1 MSPEINDPYMNNP
14 LIRSDEEIQ
23 AEISALKKS
32 ILKAIEQYLRLARR
46 RAYDR
51 KNPTVS
57 VYDLSKILFKYTAI
71 SKFAKKYT
79 PLIENTKQ
87 YDSFSIFDG
96 TKETEFWC
104 KVPLKNIY
112 IDLTY
117 QRITDLLKC
126 FENIIIRGCYD
137 CSYAKFIDLWLR
149 EENVFA
155 CSDGAHR
162 IIMSLI
168 TGRKYVEAYINYY
181 PDDVT
186 TTEERIKW
194 EAANFRNT
202 NDLRNPISKD
212 LIYKSGLIE
221 GREEDVAIDK
231 FIGEAGLDVVFTH
244 EGGWQINKVG
254 NWKSYIYKGNNAK
267 LGVQQ
272 GNYRGF
278 FTAKDVKEMADI
290 YGTQMGYDKY
300 GFNYSLDGDVLRSLA
315 RVYYSINEKEEYNP
329 FSQVLSKSYTK
340 AFFRKRVNTFF
351 KINGEDSVQAYKNLV
366 VRTKSGNEGVVR
378 THDFGIIVWA
388 FNLNKKQ
395 SKELAKFWEIDSLVE
410 LS

>member
-32 ILKAIEQYLRLARR
+32 ILEAISEYYRLARR

-57 VYDLSKILFKYTAI
+57 VHDLSRILFKYTEI
-71 SKFAKKYT
+71 KNFAKKYT
-79 PLIENTKQ
+79 PLIENTAPFDQ
-87 YDSFSIFDG
+87 FGIYDN
-96 TKETEFWC
+96 TETTRYWC
-104 KVPLKNIY
+104 KVPLKYIY

-117 QRITDLLKC
+117 QRITDLMKC
-126 FENIIIRGCYD
+126 FENIIRRGCYD
-137 CSYAKFIDLWLR
+137 CGYAKHIDLWLR
-149 EENVFA
+149 EANVFA

-168 TGRKYVEAYINYY
+168 TGRPYVEAFINYY
-181 PDDVT
+181 PMGIT
-186 TTEERIKW
+186 TTEERVKY
-194 EAANFRNT
+194 EAANFLET

-212 LIYKSGLIE
+212 MIYKSGLVT
-221 GREEDVAIDK
+221 GREEDVAIDA
-231 FIGEAGLDVVFTH
+231 FIGEAGLDVVYTH
-244 EGGWQINKVG
+244 EGGWQIDKVG
-254 NWKSYIYKGNNAK
+254 NWKPYIYKGNNAK
-267 LGVQQ
+267 LGVQS

-278 FTAKDVKEMADI
+278 FTAKDVKAMADI

-300 GFNYSLDGDVLRSLA
+300 SFNYSLDGDVLRSLA
-315 RVYYSINEKEEYNP
+315 RVYYSINEKDEYNP
-329 FSQVLSKSYTK
+329 FSQVLNKSYTK
-340 AFFRKRVNTFF
+340 AFFRKRVNAFF
-351 KINGEDSVQAYKNLV
+351 KINGEDSIQAYKNLV
-366 VRTKSGNEGVVR
+366 VRTKSGNEGIIK

-388 FNLNKKQ
+388 FDLNKKQ